1 MRKNGIKD
9 FKWIFYRQNLRK
21 LVKIGFLALVGFFFQ
36 KKWGTNKIKSVSTY
50 PWNVKWILL
59 FSNFDFHIL
68 SPPPTSIS
76 LVGCEFDCRT
86 PSPRMLRC
94 HGEDFIPQTKECSS
108 NKGMFLKQRNI
119 PQTKG
124 RGNKKLARMGGRHLF
139 FLPSNSIPH
148 QRFIP

>member
-68 SPPPTSIS
+68 SPPPINNPFFNIADTIHHISNWSRMFPFYDFLYCFGEPTKKYKLWNFSGFSEKNSSI
-76 LVGCEFDCRT
+76 T
-86 PSPRMLRC
+86 RMLQSC
-94 HGEDFIPQTKECSS
+94 LLIASDKDG
-108 NKGMFLKQRNI
+108 NGVFLRV
-119 PQTKG
+119 
-124 RGNKKLARMGGRHLF
+124 LF
-139 FLPSNSIPH
+139 
-148 QRFIP
+148 Q

>member
-68 SPPPTSIS
+68 SPPPNYNMKILSSYFQT
-76 LVGCEFDCRT
+76 LQYYKLQQEFFSSKLIEFPPYNIT
-86 PSPRMLRC
+86 PYTIKFFYFTQYYFWQSY
-94 HGEDFIPQTKECSS
+94 
-108 NKGMFLKQRNI
+108 NI
-119 PQTKG
+119 TDYSQ
-124 RGNKKLARMGGRHLF
+124 NF
-139 FLPSNSIPH
+139 
-148 QRFIP
+148 

>member
-68 SPPPTSIS
+68 SPPPTFNLIEVEVEAE
-76 LVGCEFDCRT
+76 LGKNGWGGGDGVGYSWVILPPPSVVKTLIFSRFFSDEGFPKIIWLLSKHLLIRT
-86 PSPRMLRC
+86 ALLEQNYRYTHTL
-94 HGEDFIPQTKECSS
+94 
-108 NKGMFLKQRNI
+108 
-119 PQTKG
+119 
-124 RGNKKLARMGGRHLF
+124 LF
-139 FLPSNSIPH
+139 
-148 QRFIP
+148 

>member
-68 SPPPTSIS
+68 SPPPTLGHIGHSTYCPKIYQ
-76 LVGCEFDCRT
+76 CHDCPAFETFLPYLPVNALIVQCQCKR
-86 PSPRMLRC
+86 S
-94 HGEDFIPQTKECSS
+94 GEVHVK
-108 NKGMFLKQRNI
+108 
-119 PQTKG
+119 
-124 RGNKKLARMGGRHLF
+124 RGELTSQLICTDLCLF
-139 FLPSNSIPH
+139 F
-148 QRFIP
+148 